1 MKKFKVIL
9 TRSKKD
15 GKGWEKILKDKGLEV
30 NCIPVQ
36 IYRFNKINYK
46 VPENSIIVFTSTKGI
61 RGFLKIKENKNYD
74 CIVLG
79 KREEKEAK
87 KFGFNVIFKSDF
99 PSSENLLEK
108 IIENLPKNK
117 KLIYPT
123 TLIYNK
129 EFEEKLK
136 EEGFDLEVLILY
148 KPVKRKI
155 SKKNLN
161 IIKNST
167 DLVFFSPSQV
177 QNFFSQ
183 ISFEDLKDKRFWA
196 IGETTY
202 NVLKNKT
209 NCKVLKKPKVEFFL
223 EEMLKL
229 RRENG

>member
-15 GKGWEKILKDKGLEV
+15 GKGWEKILKGKGLEV
-30 NCIPVQ
+30 HCVPVQ
-36 IYRFNKINYK
+36 IYRFNKINYEI
-46 VPENSIIVFTSTKGI
+46 PENSIIVFTSTKGI
-61 RGFLKIKENKNYD
+61 KGFLKIKENKNYD

-79 KREEKEAK
+79 EREEEEAK
-87 KFGFNVIFKSDF
+87 KFGFNVIFKSNF
-99 PSSENLLEK
+99 PSSKNLLEK

-136 EEGFDLEVLILY
+136 KEGFDLEVLILY

-155 SKKNLN
+155 SKKDLN

-183 ISFEDLKDKRFWA
+183 ISNFSMKEKRFWA
-196 IGETTY
+196 IGEKTY
-202 NVLKNKT
+202 EDLKEFV
-209 NCKVLKKPKVEFFL
+209 NCKKLNKPEAEEFLKEIL
-223 EEMLKL
+223 
-229 RRENG
+229 